1 MEQKD
6 YILREIEKIG
16 TLLIYLIGKFKKS
29 NTQLENDENI
39 VLVNTELVEK
49 SGINIE
55 NLLTIKEENFDKKIS
70 INKGFNLENIELLA
84 DLLFTIGNEENTIKK
99 TYLNKA
105 LELYNYINTKTKTFS
120 FDREEKINSIKN
132 LL

>member
-16 TLLIYLIGKFKKS
+16 TLLIYLIEKFKKS

-55 NLLTIKEENFDKKIS
+55 NLLTIKEENFDKIIS
-70 INKGFNLENIELLA
+70 LNKGFNFENIELLA

-120 FDREEKINSIKN
+120 FDREEKMNTIKN